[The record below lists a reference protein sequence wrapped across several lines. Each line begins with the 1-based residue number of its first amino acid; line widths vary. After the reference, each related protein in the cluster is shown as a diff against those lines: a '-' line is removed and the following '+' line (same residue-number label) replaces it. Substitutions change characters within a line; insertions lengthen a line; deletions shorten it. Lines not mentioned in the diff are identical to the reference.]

1 MHKQKYKHLSG
12 EERDNIAIL
21 RAKGFK
27 ASEIARIIGRD
38 KSTISRELLRNKSP
52 VYDCYLPHK
61 ADRRAKERKCK
72 SGQRPRLKS
81 REIMAYVVRK
91 LKLGWSPE
99 LISGRWSNE
108 HPSISI
114 SHEAVYQFIYNK
126 KQHKEKDL
134 TVYLPRFHRKRL
146 PRGHSRKHRKSHIPQ
161 RISIEQRPQYIERR
175 RQPGHWESDTIVSRQ
190 SLAAVAVMLERT
202 SRVIHLKKIKQK
214 SSALF
219 SLAIEDRLKSYPS
232 RLRRTITYDNGSEN
246 VEHRKTNKKL
256 GTQSYFCNPY
266 HSWEKG
272 SVENAVGL
280 VRRFLPKKTDFAK
293 ITQHQ
298 LNRIEYL
305 INNRPKKCLDF
316 QTPLEVLS
324 HCVALAH

>member
-1 MHKQKYKHLSG
+1 MHKQKYKHLSC
-12 EERDNIAIL
+12 EERDKLSIL
-21 RAKGFK
+21 RAQGFK
-27 ASEIARIIGRD
+27 TSEIARIIDRD

-114 SHEAVYQFIYNK
+114 SHEAIYQFIYNK
-126 KQHKEKDL
+126 KQHKEEDL

-161 RISIEQRPQYIERR
+161 RISIEKRSQYIERR

-246 VEHRKTNKKL
+246 VEHRKTNKIL

-293 ITQHQ
+293 ITQHH

-305 INNRPKKCLDF
+305 INDRPKKCLDF

-324 HCVALAH
+324 HRVALAH

>member
-1 MHKQKYKHLSG
+1 MHKQTYKHLSG
-12 EERDNIAIL
+12 EERDKIAIL
-21 RAKGFK
+21 RAQGFK
-27 ASEIARIIGRD
+27 TSTIAKIIGRD
-38 KSTISRELLRNKSP
+38 KSTISREMKRNKSP

-61 ADRRAKERKCK
+61 ADRRAKERKRK
-72 SGQRPRLKS
+72 SGQRPRLKNK
-81 REIMAYVVRK
+81 EIMTYAIEK

-99 LISGRWSNE
+99 IISGRWSKE
-108 HPSISI
+108 HPNVSI
-114 SHEAVYQFIYNK
+114 SHEAIYQFIYNK
-126 KQHKEKDL
+126 KQRKEEDL
-134 TVYLPRFHRKRL
+134 TVYLQRFHRKRMS
-146 PRGHSRKHRKSHIPQ
+146 RGHSRKHRKSHIPQ

-214 SSALF
+214 SSSLF

-232 RLRRTITYDNGSEN
+232 RLRQTITYDNGSEN
-246 VEHRKTNKKL
+246 VEHIKTNKRL

-266 HSWEKG
+266 RSWEKG

-293 ITQHQ
+293 ITQHH

-305 INNRPKKCLDF
+305 INDRPKKCLDY

-324 HCVALAH
+324 LCVALAH

>member
-1 MHKQKYKHLSG
+1 MHKQTYKHLSC
-12 EERDNIAIL
+12 EERDKIAIL
-21 RAKGFK
+21 RAQGFK
-27 ASEIARIIGRD
+27 TSEIARIIGRD

-72 SGQRPRLKS
+72 SGQRPRLKN
-81 REIMAYVVRK
+81 RELMAYVVRK
-91 LKLGWSPE
+91 LKMGWSPE
-99 LISGRWSNE
+99 LISGRWSKE
-108 HPSISI
+108 HPSVSI
-114 SHEAVYQFIYNK
+114 SGEAIYQFIYNK
-126 KQHKEKDL
+126 KQHKEEDL

-175 RQPGHWESDTIVSRQ
+175 GQPGHWESDTIVSRQ

-293 ITQHQ
+293 ITQHH

-305 INNRPKKCLDF
+305 INDRPKKCLDF